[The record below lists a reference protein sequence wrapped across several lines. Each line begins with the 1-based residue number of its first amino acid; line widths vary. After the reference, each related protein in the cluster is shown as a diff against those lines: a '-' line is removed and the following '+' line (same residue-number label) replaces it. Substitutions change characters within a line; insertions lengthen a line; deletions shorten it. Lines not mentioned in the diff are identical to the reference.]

1 MPPQII
7 KIASC
12 NFYLIAIIALN
23 LSKKIMRTFSL
34 FVTLLYLLSNTQAQ
48 IRIDSSF
55 AFSTNPAKQYSIF
68 VPSQYNPSVPNPM
81 IVAFHPLDLTRWNSI
96 SWCDTL
102 KAFSEANNVITVC
115 PDGGPNGIITDQ
127 IDYDFTTALI
137 DSMKHW
143 YNVDDRRIYALGFSV
158 GGQAVYEYGLN
169 NAETFG
175 GFIPVGAAISGT
187 SFVSSVIHNA
197 GGRAFYVVHGS
208 LDAPTSRFFPIVNS
222 LLANCALL
230 DSNLMPGIG
239 HTIDFPNRNAILS
252 EAYEWVDSV
261 NTTPRTAS
269 FSLAAP
275 PHLSTIIVKGF
286 HDYQHHFTWQ
296 RSPLEDSCGV
306 LKYEVLV
313 DLPFGDF
320 SNPLLV
326 MNSNNGGL
334 DTALSMTN
342 ETIDSLLTSYNI
354 PLNGSLGLDWVVR
367 SNINNHHAD
376 TAKFFRIIFTRKK
389 LGFDILT
396 PLNNIVVNLNNGS
409 NRTFDWEDLS
419 HYTGFQFHL
428 IFDELNGDFSNPV
441 ASFTSGLGGS
451 SSNLNLSHEDLYY
464 QLMFLKGMNIDDTI
478 TLKWAVEAVDANYRE
493 LSASERVMTFIRKN
507 VGFELFLLPDNSL
520 INSKKDVDYLFIW
533 DSIPLD
539 SITYELRFDTLNV
552 DLQNS
557 ASIVLASDVD
567 SVFARKNMTY
577 EILDSVMDI
586 YGIKYLD
593 TLHGQWTVRA
603 IYPGGDEYS
612 LTTYNVSIVRAHP
625 VGLAEGETLKEIQ
638 IFPNP
643 SSDKVTIQNLN
654 RQYDRFKLYGSNAGL
669 VLDYDVSEKDELL
682 LDVSMLNGGIYLY
695 ELSSKAGIR
704 SGSLLISR

>member
-1 MPPQII
+1 MIV
-7 KIASC
+7 
-12 NFYLIAIIALN
+12 IIALN

-34 FVTLLYLLSNTQAQ
+34 FVTLLCFVSSSQSQ

-55 AFSTNPAKQYSIF
+55 AFSTNPAKQYSIY
-68 VPSQYNPSVPNPM
+68 VPSQYNPSVPNAM
-81 IVAFHPLDLTRWNSI
+81 IVAFHPFNLTRWNSI

-137 DSMKHW
+137 DSMKVW
-143 YNVDDRRIYALGFSV
+143 YNIDDRRIYALGFSV

-187 SFVSSVIHNA
+187 SFVSNVIHNA
-197 GGRAFYVVHGS
+197 GGRAFYVIHGS
-208 LDAPTSRFFPIVNS
+208 LDATSSRFYPIVNS

-230 DSNLMPGIG
+230 DSNLMVGIG

-252 EAYEWVDSV
+252 QAYEWVDSV
-261 NTTPRTAS
+261 NVTPRTAS

-275 PHLSTIIVKGF
+275 ANLSTIVVRGF

-313 DLPFGDF
+313 DLPFGNF
-320 SNPLLV
+320 SSPLLV

-334 DTALSMTN
+334 DTALSITN
-342 ETIDSLLTSYNI
+342 ETIDSLLASYSI
-354 PLNGSLGLDWVVR
+354 PLNGSLALDWVVR

-376 TAKFFRIIFTRKK
+376 TAKSFRITFTRRK

-396 PLNNIVVNLNNGS
+396 PLNNVIVNLNNGG

-428 IFDELNGDFSNPV
+428 IFDELSGDFSSPV

-493 LSASERVMTFIRKN
+493 LSASERVITFIRKN

-539 SITYELRFDTLNV
+539 SITYELLFDTLNIN
-552 DLQNS
+552 LQNA
-557 ASIVLASDVD
+557 ASIVLASDNAGM
-567 SVFARKNMTY
+567 FARKNMTY
-577 EILDSVMDI
+577 SILDSVMNF
-586 YGIKYLD
+586 YGIEYLD

-603 IYPGGDEYS
+603 IYSGGDEYS

-625 VGLAEGETLKEIQ
+625 VGIAYSEELMELQ

-643 SSDKVTIQNLN
+643 ASDKVTIGNLN
-654 RQYDRFKLYGSNAGL
+654 RRYDRLKLFGSNAGL
-669 VLDYDVSEKDELL
+669 VLDYDVSDKDEIL
-682 LDVSMLNGGIYLY
+682 LDVSMLNAGVYFY
-695 ELSSKAGIR
+695 EISSQGAIR
-704 SGSLLISR
+704 SGSLLITR